1 MDQFSNDS
9 LQAVPEWAQTAQE
22 SQNIVWHQGQ
32 SELSSLPLT
41 MPVSSAIPKHT
52 CRRSK
57 PGSSSVVVQLRAVR
71 FRCRGVRPVGNLSS
85 DFA

>member
-1 MDQFSNDS
+1 MDQLSNDS
-9 LQAVPEWAQTAQE
+9 LRVIPEWAQTAQE
-22 SQNIVWHQGQ
+22 RQNIVSQQGQ

-41 MPVSSAIPKHT
+41 MPVSNAIPKHT

-57 PGSSSVVVQLRAVR
+57 SGSSSVVVQLRAVR
-71 FRCRGVRPVGNLSS
+71 FRCGGSRPMGSLSC